1 MSRFAR
7 AGLSDDLTLSPDVRI
22 HVLAP
27 LCAVVLF
34 SGLIRHYLARYLA
47 KPPKEQPLLV
57 VREQR
62 ALTRAQVLRANSSH
76 LPPAAFNALRSHL
89 QVALEDGSY
98 LKKPAPPE
106 GSSPANPLDNP
117 QDMEQMME
125 GMTDMMKKQAVGFVP
140 QMATMYLVNK
150 FFAGTLLARIP
161 FPLPLRFKELLQR
174 GIWLPE
180 VTLDASWCS
189 ATSWYFLCMFGLGPV
204 YQLLVGDS
212 SATQMVAMNPMMGMS
227 GGSGGAAPVMPGAPG
242 QDFVKLFRG
251 ERENLDIVEYAWA
264 SDGVED
270 RLLGM
275 FAT

>member
-1 MSRFAR
+1 MSRFVR

-22 HVLAP
+22 HVLVP

-34 SGLIRHYLARYLA
+34 SGLIRHYLARYLQ

-76 LPPAAFNALRSHL
+76 LAPAAFNALRSHL

-117 QDMEQMME
+117 QDMEQMMD

-212 SATQMVAMNPMMGMS
+212 SATQMVAMNPMMGMA

-275 FAT
+275 FAS

>member
-1 MSRFAR
+1 MSRFLR
-7 AGLSDDLTLSPDVRI
+7 AGLSEDLTLSPDVRA
-22 HVLAP
+22 HVLVP

-34 SGLIRHYLARYLA
+34 SGLIRHYLARYLT

-76 LPPAAFNALRSHL
+76 LAPAAFNSLRSHL
-89 QVALEDGSY
+89 QTALEDGSY

-212 SATQMVAMNPMMGMS
+212 SATQMVAMNPMMGMA

-264 SDGVED
+264 SDGVEE
-270 RLLGM
+270 RLLTM